1 MQSSKSNFN
10 KFLYLAIVI
19 TAIIAGWGLSQIF
32 SNSSVSSNQIN
43 TTFELTDHNGQS
55 LTSGNLKNKSKVI
68 FFGFTHC
75 PDVCPISTDLM
86 SASINNLSNANFNL
100 DSIEFLFITTDPK
113 RDNPERMKNYLSDY
127 SSKIIGLTGEHV
139 NLKKVWKNF
148 FVHVLPASGGTHDHS
163 KENNEEVSS
172 YETDDYMVEHTAFYY
187 LFNEDDEL
195 SAILPFGTSEEILLT
210 EIKRIL

>member
-86 SASINNLSNANFNL
+86 SASINNLSNANLNL

-127 SSKIIGLTGEHV
+127 NSKIIGLTGEHV

-148 FVHVLPASGGTHDHS
+148 FVHVLPASRGAHDHS
-163 KENNEEVSS
+163 KENNEE
-172 YETDDYMVEHTAFYY
+172 DD
-187 LFNEDDEL
+187 L
-195 SAILPFGTSEEILLT
+195 SAILPCGTSEEILLT